1 MSLFNQIAACR
12 FKRIKCGTKLF
23 HPEDEGEIRQYN
35 EGRDTFYK
43 TIIKKEVFENKELR
57 SGR

>member
-12 FKRIKCGTKLF
+12 FKRIKCGTT
-23 HPEDEGEIRQYN
+23 EDEGEIRQYN